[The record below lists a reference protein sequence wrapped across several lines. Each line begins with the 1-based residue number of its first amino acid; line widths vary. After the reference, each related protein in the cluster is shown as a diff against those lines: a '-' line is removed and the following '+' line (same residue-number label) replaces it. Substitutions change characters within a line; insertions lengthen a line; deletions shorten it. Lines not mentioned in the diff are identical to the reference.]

1 MFFFEKLRQLFCCC
15 LPEAEPQD
23 QPKPAETR
31 SQFWELSLPDAPP
44 SEQLSPSEQV
54 HEQHSVDHAGAD
66 HEVASHDEPQP
77 EAPQHIASQPQ
88 MPPQMCVQPS
98 AHPTPAQ
105 LKNVRKCRRRAGQR
119 WCRLLTATKSRLAEK
134 GLKDAL
140 GPLWVDFVAHAKF
153 HFHSNWVGL
162 FGSTM
167 HCQGPL
173 LGIGQ
178 CPSQLSVDPKR
189 ESDFNLLSSLHLDHS
204 IPLET
209 ICSLWIEIIQSQRQP
224 LSSWDEG
231 VDGDLLCQLIFG
243 VQDHLNLITTNNP
256 LWSANVHF
264 RCYHKRS
271 GCHDITCRAN
281 SNMKLSINDL
291 RA

>member
-1 MFFFEKLRQLFCCC
+1 MSFSKKFRQLFCCC
-15 LPEAEPQD
+15 FPEAEPQD
-23 QPKPAETR
+23 QPKPAATR

-44 SEQLSPSEQV
+44 REQLSPSEQV
-54 HEQHSVDHAGAD
+54 QEQHSVDHAGAD

-77 EAPQHIASQPQ
+77 PQQIASQPQ
-88 MPPQMCVQPS
+88 IRPQVCVHPS
-98 AHPTPAQ
+98 PHPTSAQ
-105 LKNVRKCRRRAGQR
+105 CKTINKHQRRAKQR

-134 GLKDAL
+134 GLKNAL
-140 GPLWVDFVAHAKF
+140 GPHWIDFVDHTKS
-153 HFHSNWVGL
+153 HFNSNWVGL
-162 FGSTM
+162 FGRTM

-173 LGIGQ
+173 GIGH
-178 CPSQLSVDPKR
+178 CPSQLSVDPTS
-189 ESDFNLLSSLHLDHS
+189 ESDLELLSSLHLDHS

-224 LSSWDEG
+224 LSSWDQG

-256 LWSANVHF
+256 LWRANVQF
-264 RCYHKRS
+264 RCAKNRS
-271 GCHDITCRAN
+271 GCHDMTCRAN
-281 SNMKLSINDL
+281 SNMKLSINEV

>member
-1 MFFFEKLRQLFCCC
+1 MSFFEKLRRLFCCC

-23 QPKPAETR
+23 QPKPAATR
-31 SQFWELSLPDAPP
+31 SQFWELSLPDVPP
-44 SEQLSPSEQV
+44 SEQLSPSKQV
-54 HEQHSVDHAGAD
+54 QEQHSVDHAGAD

-77 EAPQHIASQPQ
+77 PQQIASQPQ
-88 MPPQMCVQPS
+88 IRPQVCVHPS
-98 AHPTPAQ
+98 PHPTSAQ
-105 LKNVRKCRRRAGQR
+105 CKTINKHQRRAKQR

-134 GLKDAL
+134 GLKNAL
-140 GPLWVDFVAHAKF
+140 GPHWIDFVDHAKS
-153 HFHSNWVGL
+153 HFNSNWVGL
-162 FGSTM
+162 FGRTM

-173 LGIGQ
+173 GIGH
-178 CPSQLSVDPKR
+178 CPSQLSVDPTS
-189 ESDFNLLSSLHLDHS
+189 ESDLELLSSLHLDHS

-209 ICSLWIEIIQSQRQP
+209 ICSLWIEIIQSQRQR
-224 LSSWDEG
+224 LSSWDQG

-256 LWSANVHF
+256 LWRANVQF
-264 RCYHKRS
+264 RCYHAQKRF

-281 SNMKLSINDL
+281 SKVKLSINDL

>member
-23 QPKPAETR
+23 QPKPAATR

-189 ESDFNLLSSLHLDHS
+189 ESDINLLSSLHLDHS

-256 LWSANVHF
+256 LWRANVQF
-264 RCYHKRS
+264 RCYRAKQRS
-271 GCHDITCRAN
+271 GCHDMSSQLEYETQH
-281 SNMKLSINDL
+281 K
-291 RA
+291 

>member
-1 MFFFEKLRQLFCCC
+1 MSFFKKLRQLFCCC
-15 LPEAEPQD
+15 LPEAEQQD
-23 QPKPAETR
+23 QPKPAATR

-54 HEQHSVDHAGAD
+54 QDEHSVDHAGAD

-77 EAPQHIASQPQ
+77 EAPRQTASQPQ
-88 MPPQMCVQPS
+88 LPPQVCVQPS
-98 AHPTPAQ
+98 PQ
-105 LKNVRKCRRRAGQR
+105 RKNIKKYQRRANQR

-140 GPLWVDFVAHAKF
+140 GPHWIDFVAHANS
-153 HFHSNWVGL
+153 HFQANWVGL

-173 LGIGQ
+173 GIGQ
-178 CPSQLSVDPKR
+178 CPSQLSLDPTS
-189 ESDFNLLSSLHLDHS
+189 ESDLELLSSLHLDHS

-243 VQDHLNLITTNNP
+243 VQDHLNLTTTNNP
-256 LWSANVHF
+256 LWRANVQF
-264 RCYHKRS
+264 RCYHAKKRS
-271 GCHDITCRAN
+271 GCHDMTCRAN